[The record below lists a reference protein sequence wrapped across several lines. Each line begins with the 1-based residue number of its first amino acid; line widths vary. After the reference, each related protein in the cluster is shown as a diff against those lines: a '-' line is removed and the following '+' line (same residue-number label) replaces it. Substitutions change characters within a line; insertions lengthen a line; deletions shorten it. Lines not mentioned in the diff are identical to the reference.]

1 MRIAVIAPP
10 WLTVPPAAYGGTES
24 VVDQLCR
31 RFHRLGH
38 DVMLFT
44 TGDSTCPVPTRWLYE
59 RAQGFGPT
67 SSLTELRHVIHGYEC
82 ARDYDIVHDH
92 TVIGPVYAAG
102 RFDGP
107 VVTTNHG
114 PFNSELLDLYRST
127 DGHVSLIGI
136 SQHQASTSDGVTVS
150 RVIHHGIDPEAYPV
164 GRGDGGYLMFLGRM
178 TPEKGARRAALI
190 AARAGVPL
198 LIAAKMQ
205 ERHEQEYFEQQV
217 RPLLDDRIRYV
228 GELDHRAKVTL
239 LGGASALL
247 NPIGWPEPFGLVMI
261 ESLACG
267 TPVLAFPNGS
277 APEIVEEGLTGYLC
291 ATDEQMVRRIKEI
304 PHLSRAAC
312 RAVVEDYF
320 STARMAAEHLDL
332 FTSILSGPG
341 FSAVA

>member
-102 RFDGP
+102 RFAGP

-114 PFNSELLDLYRST
+114 PFNSEQIGRA
-127 DGHVSLIGI
+127 HV
-136 SQHQASTSDGVTVS
+136 
-150 RVIHHGIDPEAYPV
+150 
-164 GRGDGGYLMFLGRM
+164 
-178 TPEKGARRAALI
+178 
-190 AARAGVPL
+190 
-198 LIAAKMQ
+198 
-205 ERHEQEYFEQQV
+205 
-217 RPLLDDRIRYV
+217 
-228 GELDHRAKVTL
+228 
-239 LGGASALL
+239 
-247 NPIGWPEPFGLVMI
+247 
-261 ESLACG
+261 
-267 TPVLAFPNGS
+267 
-277 APEIVEEGLTGYLC
+277 
-291 ATDEQMVRRIKEI
+291 
-304 PHLSRAAC
+304 
-312 RAVVEDYF
+312 
-320 STARMAAEHLDL
+320 
-332 FTSILSGPG
+332 
-341 FSAVA
+341 